1 MKTLLIMAVATAS
14 SLFALSAGAAEMDAK
29 QVTIAA
35 KALGFATPKAPA
47 GAKVVVTPGA
57 APVAAVQSALS
68 AASVAAG
75 DAGSAAGAFAVF
87 VASAD
92 EAKKAAGKGT
102 ITVGNDVACVEAGA
116 CVIAVETVP
125 KVTIYVS
132 KAAASAAGV
141 DFDPNF
147 KMMITEK

>member
-1 MKTLLIMAVATAS
+1 MKNHKIMAFLTVGLLA
-14 SLFALSAGAAEMDAK
+14 ALPAGAAEMDAK

-35 KALGFATPKAPA
+35 KALGFVTPKAPA
-47 GAKVVVTPGA
+47 GAKVVVTAGA
-57 APVAAVQSALS
+57 APVAAVQSAMS

-92 EAKKAAGKGT
+92 EAKKANGKGT
-102 ITVGNDVACVEAGA
+102 VTVGNDVACVDAGA